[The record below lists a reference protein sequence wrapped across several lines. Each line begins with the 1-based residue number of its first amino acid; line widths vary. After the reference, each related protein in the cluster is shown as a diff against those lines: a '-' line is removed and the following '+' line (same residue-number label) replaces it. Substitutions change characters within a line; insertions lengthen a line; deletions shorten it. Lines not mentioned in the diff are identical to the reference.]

1 VLIIET
7 LFFEKNKVLLNE
19 SESFLLE
26 WVMSWSCSHENY
38 IHIIFYNFQ
47 IQTFLISLI
56 AYININMSRRSQ
68 QSLHAMIEKSKSKK
82 SDPTNSSTN
91 WEIVVNQFYINL
103 RCWNDL
109 KAWNDGIEE
118 NRLPEKLR
126 LHLDIQHELIRR
138 ALEKPISEERKIKI
152 MKQMEVLSFMG
163 TPLIDIL
170 NIPEHL
176 ITF

>member
-1 VLIIET
+1 
-7 LFFEKNKVLLNE
+7 
-19 SESFLLE
+19 
-26 WVMSWSCSHENY
+26 
-38 IHIIFYNFQ
+38 
-47 IQTFLISLI
+47 
-56 AYININMSRRSQ
+56 
-68 QSLHAMIEKSKSKK
+68 MIEKSKSKN
-82 SDPTNSSTN
+82 SDPTNSTTN

-109 KAWNDGIEE
+109 KALNDGNEE

-138 ALEKPISEERKIKI
+138 ALEKTINEERKSKI

-170 NIPEHL
+170 NISEHL